1 MLSYLFIFATFALQ
15 VAELGGTQKKCYRVL
30 EELCAARSEPCRIF
44 VVQQLADLQAR
55 LVTALSS
62 ARPASK
68 AVSIIVLCRVLCIAQ
83 DFSLFYF
90 ENHVLYLI
98 CIINN
103 TQLPEL
109 RLYSQIGS
117 YLKFTL

>member
-1 MLSYLFIFATFALQ
+1 
-15 VAELGGTQKKCYRVL
+15 VAELGGMQKKCYRVL

-44 VVQQLADLQAR
+44 VIQQLADLQAR

-68 AVSIIVLCRVLCIAQ
+68 AVSSIVLCFVLCMAQ
-83 DFSLFYF
+83 DFPLFYF
-90 ENHVLYLI
+90 ENHTHYSI
-98 CIINN
+98 CTISN

-109 RLYSQIGS
+109 RLYFQIGS
-117 YLKFTL
+117 CLEFTL